1 LESSLRASD
10 SASDALSA
18 VFLLIDFPLRKTS
31 SLLVI
36 DWFIGRLAPRLTAP
50 LLDNPL
56 LDKPLDPVKAFL
68 NVPSFSLRA
77 SMTSV
82 VT

>member
-36 DWFIGRLAPRLTAP
+36 DWFIGRLAPRLTVPLLDKP

-56 LDKPLDPVKAFL
+56 LDKPLLDKPLDSVKAFL
-68 NVPSFSLRA
+68 NVPSF
-77 SMTSV
+77 
-82 VT
+82 

>member
-1 LESSLRASD
+1 
-10 SASDALSA
+10 
-18 VFLLIDFPLRKTS
+18 LLIDFPLRRTS

-36 DWFIGRLAPRLTAP
+36 DWFIGRLAPRLTVP
-50 LLDNPL
+50 LLENPL
-56 LDKPLDPVKAFL
+56 LDKPLDSEKAFL
-68 NVPSFSLRA
+68 NVPSFWLRA

>member
-36 DWFIGRLAPRLTAP
+36 DWFIGRLAPRLTVPLLDKP

-56 LDKPLDPVKAFL
+56 LDNPLDSEKAFL
-68 NVPSFSLRA
+68 NVPSF
-77 SMTSV
+77 
-82 VT
+82 